1 MSGRAWSAAGL
12 LLIGLWAGAS
22 GPAAASQTIAVD
34 LELVL
39 AVDASGSVDDQEFAL
54 QMAGIAGAFRDPR
67 VLEAIAAG
75 PHGRIAATVVTWAEA
90 AAPKDAA
97 PWSLIGTAE
106 EAEAFARQVENL
118 PRRVAGGTGIG
129 TALVFAAKLIEQN
142 QIESLRQVIDLSGD
156 GRETTPR
163 DFSIRPR
170 YARHYAISRGIT
182 INALAILNE
191 VPDLDSYYRSEVI
204 GGGEA
209 FAMAVRGYADFGA
222 AITRKLIREIRY
234 QPRVG
239 AADGPKALQALRTS
253 D

>member
-1 MSGRAWSAAGL
+1 MRFRLRLGAALCL
-12 LLIGLWAGAS
+12 LGLWV
-22 GPAAASQTIAVD
+22 PQPLQAAALQSVAVD

-39 AVDASGSVDDQEFAL
+39 AVDASGSVDAQEYKL
-54 QMAGIAGAFRDPR
+54 QMSGIARAFRDPR
-67 VLEAIAAG
+67 VLQAIAAG

-90 AAPKDAA
+90 AEPKDAA
-97 PWSLIGTAE
+97 PWSLIGSAA
-106 EAEAFARQVENL
+106 EAEAFAAIVERM

-129 TALVFAAKLIEQN
+129 TALVFSAKLIEQN
-142 QIESLRQVIDLSGD
+142 NIESLRQVIDLSGD

-163 DFSIRPR
+163 DFTILPR
-170 YARHYAISRGIT
+170 YARHYAISRGMT
-182 INALAILNE
+182 INGLAILNE
-191 VPDLDSYYRSEVI
+191 VPDLDAYYRSDVI

-234 QPRVG
+234 QPRIG
-239 AADGPKALQALRTS
+239 TKDRPRALQALRTS